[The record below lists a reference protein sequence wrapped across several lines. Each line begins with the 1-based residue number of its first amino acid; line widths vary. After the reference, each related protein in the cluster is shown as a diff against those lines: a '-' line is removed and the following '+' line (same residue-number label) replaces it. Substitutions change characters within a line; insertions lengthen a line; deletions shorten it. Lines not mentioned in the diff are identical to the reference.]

1 MPLPEETTEDG
12 FLITR
17 AVLITMSVAFA
28 YIILVVGLML
38 WCRHRRAARKAR
50 LNMSSKE
57 NGDVDLK
64 NTEIEPCLPE
74 KSSQDGT
81 ASKSKSS
88 SKPKAG
94 HQKTGSNGAVDGQ
107 EKSDDTVNSHK
118 SKKSSGSGSY
128 LEQLS
133 LPRSSVIDML
143 QIGKCDFGDVF
154 IGKIKENDCK
164 TVKEEVVER
173 DPITGDEVTHA
184 ARTEIANEDEK
195 IKKKPSNEELNEIKP
210 ENDYKLVMV
219 KALTKVK
226 DEHCC
231 SEFRRQLDLFRTVS
245 HKNVVKLFGLCR
257 DKDPHYM
264 LLEYTDWVSWSM
276 FCS

>member
-1 MPLPEETTEDG
+1 MPQPEESSEDG

-64 NTEIEPCLPE
+64 NCEIEPCLPE
-74 KSSQDGT
+74 KSSQDGSKAKT
-81 ASKSKSS
+81 KSKS
-88 SKPKAG
+88 G
-94 HQKTGSNGAVDGQ
+94 HQKNGSTVEGQ
-107 EKSDDTVNSHK
+107 EKSDDTVNSNK
-118 SKKSSGSGSY
+118 SKKSSSSTSI
-128 LEQLS
+128 LDQLAV
-133 LPRSSVIDML
+133 PRSSVIEML

-164 TVKEEVVER
+164 TAKAETVKEPV
-173 DPITGDEVTHA
+173 TGDEVTHA
-184 ARTEIANEDEK
+184 SNTEVTTEDEK
-195 IKKKPSNEELNEIKP
+195 ITKKPSNEELNEIKP
-210 ENDYKLVMV
+210 ENDYKPVMV

-264 LLEYTDWVSWSM
+264 LLEYTDWVSDDRLHWI
-276 FCS
+276 